1 MVIFCE
7 YLFTLQAP
15 ICMIIMN
22 LEIDSKL
29 PCWMQELFKLVKM
42 PKENQHKVS
51 TRANMMSVMLMKIT
65 DNQIIDLAKS
75 QKALLLSN

>member
-22 LEIDSKL
+22 SEIDSKL
-29 PCWMQELFKLVKM
+29 PCWMQELFKLVEDAK
-42 PKENQHKVS
+42 KENQHKVS
-51 TRANMMSVMLMKIT
+51 TRAHKEERDANE
-65 DNQIIDLAKS
+65 DNR
-75 QKALLLSN
+75 